1 MSKFSRFSGPAAR
14 AALVAAL
21 VSVLGTGYAAHA
33 VDHPAPAPPQL
44 AHAGADSRASLLG
57 ALSVGAVVTGTAA
70 VALSRRVSRS
80 RYGK

>member
-1 MSKFSRFSGPAAR
+1 MYKFSGPVVR
-14 AALVAAL
+14 GALVAAL

-33 VDHPAPAPPQL
+33 AGHRAPAPPQL

-57 ALSVGAVVTGTAA
+57 ALSASAVVTGTAV
-70 VALSRRVSRS
+70 VALSRRASRG

>member
-1 MSKFSRFSGPAAR
+1 MDKFSGTVTR
-14 AALVAAL
+14 AALAAAL
-21 VSVLGTGYAAHA
+21 LSVLGTGYAAHA
-33 VDHPAPAPPQL
+33 AGHPAPAPPQL

-70 VALSRRVSRS
+70 VALSRRASRS